1 MYSKPVGDIIQ
12 KHGLTYHCYADDTQV
27 YITFKPSSEAWKKA
41 ISKIELCVQDI
52 KDWMTI
58 NLLKLNDSKTELIVF
73 APKHLRQH
81 CQNMNIKIED
91 INVEPAPHVR
101 NLGVVFD
108 QTLSMEKHV
117 NSVSRTCHYHMRNI
131 GRIRRYLTDDA
142 CRTVVQSLVTSRL
155 DYANVL
161 LHGLPNTIISRL
173 QRVQN
178 TAARIIAR
186 IPRCEHITPV
196 LKQLHWL
203 PVEKRLQYKVLL
215 HTYKALNGTSP
226 SYIINLIE
234 HYQPARS
241 LRSQNRSQ
249 LKIPATR
256 SVTFG
261 DRSFVKAA
269 PQLWN
274 GLPKE
279 ITDSGSILTFKRLLK
294 THLFRRA
301 FVSI

>member
-1 MYSKPVGDIIQ
+1 
-12 KHGLTYHCYADDTQV
+12 V
-27 YITFKPSSEAWKKA
+27 YITFKPSNESWQNA

-81 CQNMNIKIED
+81 CQNMNIKIENIKIED
-91 INVEPAPHVR
+91 INVEPASHVR

-108 QTLSMEKHV
+108 KTLSMEKHV

-142 CRTVVQSLVTSRL
+142 CRTIVESLVTSLL
-155 DYANVL
+155 DVVNVL
-161 LHGLPNTIISRL
+161 LPCLPSTIISRL

-196 LKQLHWL
+196 LKQVHWL
-203 PVEKRLQYKVLL
+203 PVEKRSRCKVLL

-226 SYIINLIE
+226 SYITNLIE
-234 HYQPARS
+234 QYQPARS
-241 LRSQNRSQ
+241 LRSQSRSQ
-249 LKIPATR
+249 LRIPAT
-256 SVTFG
+256 
-261 DRSFVKAA
+261 
-269 PQLWN
+269 
-274 GLPKE
+274 
-279 ITDSGSILTFKRLLK
+279 
-294 THLFRRA
+294 
-301 FVSI
+301 